1 MVEQKKIKSAHFK
14 IKLENLWMKAAGI
27 RDIFVDAISNYR
39 ANGDAN
45 QAAAIALYAILSAIP
60 LFILTIIAAG
70 YVFSSHPHIQEE
82 ITETIRSFNPYF
94 SGQILSQLGQI
105 EKKRQLLGW
114 VGVLSLV
121 WLSAMIFNSMA
132 TALNIIFRSQKKR
145 NYFLA
150 KLLAISMIPLAWIV
164 GIVSV
169 AISYV
174 AALLVKQ
181 PALIAENLGFSLSA
195 ASAAML
201 RYIVPY
207 LITALF
213 FIVVY
218 RLIPTTKIRLSVA
231 IVGSAIFALL
241 TEIAKQFFTWYIANY
256 TRYNVIFGSLEAVVI
271 LVVGVFYIAL
281 IFLFCAEIMS
291 SYQRSDMLLLE
302 RAMLKPHK
310 THLKIDERLFK
321 KFGRAY
327 PDGSVIFNEG
337 DTGQEMYYILS
348 GRVCLEKD
356 ACQVKKLLAEMG
368 PGQYFGEMAVL
379 INAPRT
385 ASARTLE
392 DSHLAVIDGG
402 TFGNLVRESQ
412 GVAIL
417 MLREF
422 SRRLKNSNTALEELT
437 NLWIRLIIIIH
448 FLDNPSVNIEEHL
461 PRLGQLTKKDPAEIR
476 EVLNDPILRDMFI
489 IRDGWLVEVVRDKI
503 WTLLDSGALTKCV
516 IEEKDK
522 I

>member
-1 MVEQKKIKSAHFK
+1 
-14 IKLENLWMKAAGI
+14 
-27 RDIFVDAISNYR
+27 
-39 ANGDAN
+39 
-45 QAAAIALYAILSAIP
+45 
-60 LFILTIIAAG
+60 
-70 YVFSSHPHIQEE
+70 
-82 ITETIRSFNPYF
+82 
-94 SGQILSQLGQI
+94 
-105 EKKRQLLGW
+105 
-114 VGVLSLV
+114 
-121 WLSAMIFNSMA
+121 
-132 TALNIIFRSQKKR
+132 
-145 NYFLA
+145 
-150 KLLAISMIPLAWIV
+150 
-164 GIVSV
+164 
-169 AISYV
+169 
-174 AALLVKQ
+174 
-181 PALIAENLGFSLSA
+181 
-195 ASAAML
+195 ML
-201 RYIVPY
+201 RYFVPY

-218 RLIPTTKIRLSVA
+218 RAIPTAKIRLSVA
-231 IVGSAIFALL
+231 IAGSAIFALL
-241 TEIAKQFFTWYIANY
+241 TEVAKQFFTWYIANY

-291 SYQRSDMLLLE
+291 SYQRRDMLLLE
-302 RAMLKPHK
+302 RAMIKPHK
-310 THLKIDERLFK
+310 THLRINERLFK
-321 KFGRAY
+321 KFGRVY

-337 DTGQEMYYILS
+337 DTGREMYYILS

-356 ACQVKKLLAEMG
+356 ACQVKKMLAEMG

-385 ASARTLE
+385 ASARVLE
-392 DSHLAVIDGG
+392 DSHLAVIDGS
-402 TFGNLVRESQ
+402 TFANLVRESQ
-412 GVAIL
+412 DVAVL

-448 FLDNPSVNIEEHL
+448 FLDNPGVNIEEHL
-461 PRLGQLTKKDPAEIR
+461 PRLCYLTKKDPAEIR

-503 WTLLDSGALTKCV
+503 WTLLDSGALSKCV